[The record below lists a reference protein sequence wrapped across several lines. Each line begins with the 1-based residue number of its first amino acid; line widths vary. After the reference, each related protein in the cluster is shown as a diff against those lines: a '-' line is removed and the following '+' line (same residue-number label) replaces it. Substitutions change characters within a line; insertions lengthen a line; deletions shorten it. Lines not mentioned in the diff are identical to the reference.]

1 MYGWIASGSLHGRSF
16 SNFFFFF
23 NGTIQT
29 RTPRQLIT
37 ITAGLEHKIDIK
49 IAIKINEW
57 LVATINVS
65 CQITGFVATCADRL
79 K

>member
-1 MYGWIASGSLHGRSF
+1 MADPLVT
-16 SNFFFFF
+16 FFFFF
-23 NGTIQT
+23 LYGTIQT
-29 RTPRQLIT
+29 RTLQQLMP

>member
-1 MYGWIASGSLHGRSF
+1 MADPLVTF
-16 SNFFFFF
+16 FLNFFLYD
-23 NGTIQT
+23 TIQT
-29 RTPRQLIT
+29 RTPQQLMP

-49 IAIKINEW
+49 NCYKINEW

>member
-1 MYGWIASGSLHGRSF
+1 MADPLVT
-16 SNFFFFF
+16 FFFFF
-23 NGTIQT
+23 NGTTQT

>member
-1 MYGWIASGSLHGRSF
+1 MADPLVT
-16 SNFFFFF
+16 FFF

-29 RTPRQLIT
+29 RTPQQLMP

-57 LVATINVS
+57 LVTTIHVS
-65 CQITGFVATCADRL
+65 CQITGFVATWADRL

>member
-1 MYGWIASGSLHGRSF
+1 M
-16 SNFFFFF
+16 
-23 NGTIQT
+23 
-29 RTPRQLIT
+29 P

-65 CQITGFVATCADRL
+65 RQITSFVATCADRL